1 MKKCVIIILTF
12 LYIIQGTAKDTREII
27 IRGDSAFPP
36 YEFINDKGEPDGFNI
51 DLTRA
56 IMDELKLP
64 YDLQLEDWSDIL
76 QQFEKGEID
85 LITGMA
91 KFESPQNGPSKL
103 SKAHSYI
110 NYKFVCRKD
119 ALIQHTKDLSHKNVI
134 VQRYALP
141 HKKLKDMGYDS
152 HLIPV
157 DNMMEG
163 LNMLSEG
170 KGDMAICLDNMA
182 QYIIYKDG
190 LTNLS
195 IIDSEWPLQEYCFV
209 GSDTQLLEQINSALL
224 KLKKNGV
231 YDRIHVKWLGE
242 KPTFSIPTWLY
253 FLLGALLLTALLL
266 SIFVTI
272 YKKRAQKGEIL
283 LKEENE
289 KLNALLLENKNF
301 LNRYQTVFN
310 TTLVGLSYYDKK
322 GILVSVNDEMA
333 RLFQMDN
340 KNKLLKEQLSIYAN
354 PVLRNHGIIDE
365 QNQIHEFHGILKYDM
380 RKEQCPQYFARF
392 TPFDQIFY
400 FKMDVTPI
408 KDQEGELIGI
418 LITAIDRTAEEK
430 HERQMAEQEAKLN
443 MAMNAGNVTAWI
455 YELHTQEFML
465 RGNMRTEKGLNME
478 KYLGMLHPDDRIIQ
492 KELFDTILHGQK
504 ESAETVFRYMHEDGT
519 YHYYDSRMISKKEE
533 DTVTAILGTQKDI
546 TQEILNNK
554 ILNDTI
560 EKLRFAI
567 QTAGMAMWEYNC
579 DTQLFTTYNEPVADY
594 KDGAVISMS
603 TYDCYSQ
610 KDDENLELIEKAADI
625 VKDRKN
631 ESYNFIVR
639 LNITEQINYQKFLE
653 REKETAQQADK
664 LKSAFLANMSHE
676 IRTPLNAIVG
686 FSELLQTTEDVNM
699 RKEFMN
705 IINNNNELLLRLIG
719 DILDLSKIESGLME
733 LKLESFDLADAY
745 KETFMALKQRCTNP
759 EVEFIGHNPYKSC
772 LVKLDKNRLVQVGTN
787 FITNAIKH
795 TDRGRITMGY
805 SYIDGGIKLYVEDT
819 GHGIPKEKQHKLFQR
834 FAKLDDFTQGTGLGL
849 AICKAITDAQGGKI
863 GMESDEGKGSKF
875 WAWFPCEAEI
885 EKYEETEEIAEDI
898 LRIGYNPTLSTSQE
912 SCTNDVQKKSILVA
926 EDIDSNYMLVKAL
939 LKTSELTRA
948 YTGKEAVELASS
960 HHYDAI
966 LMDMKM
972 PVMGGLEATREIRK
986 FDTETP
992 IIAVTANAFEFD
1004 REEAMRAGCNTF
1016 ITKPLN
1022 KKELKEV
1029 LGD

>member
-408 KDQEGELIGI
+408 KDQEGEPYRYFNYSHRPDG
-418 LITAIDRTAEEK
+418 
-430 HERQMAEQEAKLN
+430 
-443 MAMNAGNVTAWI
+443 
-455 YELHTQEFML
+455 
-465 RGNMRTEKGLNME
+465 RG
-478 KYLGMLHPDDRIIQ
+478 
-492 KELFDTILHGQK
+492 
-504 ESAETVFRYMHEDGT
+504 
-519 YHYYDSRMISKKEE
+519 
-533 DTVTAILGTQKDI
+533 
-546 TQEILNNK
+546 
-554 ILNDTI
+554 
-560 EKLRFAI
+560 
-567 QTAGMAMWEYNC
+567 
-579 DTQLFTTYNEPVADY
+579 
-594 KDGAVISMS
+594 
-603 TYDCYSQ
+603 
-610 KDDENLELIEKAADI
+610 
-625 VKDRKN
+625 
-631 ESYNFIVR
+631 
-639 LNITEQINYQKFLE
+639 
-653 REKETAQQADK
+653 
-664 LKSAFLANMSHE
+664 
-676 IRTPLNAIVG
+676 
-686 FSELLQTTEDVNM
+686 
-699 RKEFMN
+699 
-705 IINNNNELLLRLIG
+705 
-719 DILDLSKIESGLME
+719 
-733 LKLESFDLADAY
+733 
-745 KETFMALKQRCTNP
+745 
-759 EVEFIGHNPYKSC
+759 
-772 LVKLDKNRLVQVGTN
+772 
-787 FITNAIKH
+787 
-795 TDRGRITMGY
+795 
-805 SYIDGGIKLYVEDT
+805 
-819 GHGIPKEKQHKLFQR
+819 
-834 FAKLDDFTQGTGLGL
+834 
-849 AICKAITDAQGGKI
+849 
-863 GMESDEGKGSKF
+863 
-875 WAWFPCEAEI
+875 
-885 EKYEETEEIAEDI
+885 
-898 LRIGYNPTLSTSQE
+898 
-912 SCTNDVQKKSILVA
+912 
-926 EDIDSNYMLVKAL
+926 
-939 LKTSELTRA
+939 KT
-948 YTGKEAVELASS
+948 
-960 HHYDAI
+960 
-966 LMDMKM
+966 
-972 PVMGGLEATREIRK
+972 
-986 FDTETP
+986 
-992 IIAVTANAFEFD
+992 
-1004 REEAMRAGCNTF
+1004 
-1016 ITKPLN
+1016 
-1022 KKELKEV
+1022 
-1029 LGD
+1029 

>member
-1 MKKCVIIILTF
+1 
-12 LYIIQGTAKDTREII
+12 
-27 IRGDSAFPP
+27 
-36 YEFINDKGEPDGFNI
+36 
-51 DLTRA
+51 
-56 IMDELKLP
+56 
-64 YDLQLEDWSDIL
+64 
-76 QQFEKGEID
+76 
-85 LITGMA
+85 
-91 KFESPQNGPSKL
+91 
-103 SKAHSYI
+103 
-110 NYKFVCRKD
+110 
-119 ALIQHTKDLSHKNVI
+119 
-134 VQRYALP
+134 
-141 HKKLKDMGYDS
+141 MGYDS

-492 KELFDTILHGQK
+492 KELFDNLTWTKRISGNRIPLY
-504 ESAETVFRYMHEDGT
+504 ARRRYL
-519 YHYYDSRMISKKEE
+519 S
-533 DTVTAILGTQKDI
+533 
-546 TQEILNNK
+546 
-554 ILNDTI
+554 
-560 EKLRFAI
+560 
-567 QTAGMAMWEYNC
+567 
-579 DTQLFTTYNEPVADY
+579 
-594 KDGAVISMS
+594 
-603 TYDCYSQ
+603 
-610 KDDENLELIEKAADI
+610 
-625 VKDRKN
+625 
-631 ESYNFIVR
+631 
-639 LNITEQINYQKFLE
+639 
-653 REKETAQQADK
+653 
-664 LKSAFLANMSHE
+664 
-676 IRTPLNAIVG
+676 
-686 FSELLQTTEDVNM
+686 
-699 RKEFMN
+699 
-705 IINNNNELLLRLIG
+705 LLR
-719 DILDLSKIESGLME
+719 
-733 LKLESFDLADAY
+733 
-745 KETFMALKQRCTNP
+745 
-759 EVEFIGHNPYKSC
+759 
-772 LVKLDKNRLVQVGTN
+772 
-787 FITNAIKH
+787 
-795 TDRGRITMGY
+795 
-805 SYIDGGIKLYVEDT
+805 
-819 GHGIPKEKQHKLFQR
+819 
-834 FAKLDDFTQGTGLGL
+834 
-849 AICKAITDAQGGKI
+849 
-863 GMESDEGKGSKF
+863 
-875 WAWFPCEAEI
+875 
-885 EKYEETEEIAEDI
+885 
-898 LRIGYNPTLSTSQE
+898 
-912 SCTNDVQKKSILVA
+912 
-926 EDIDSNYMLVKAL
+926 
-939 LKTSELTRA
+939 
-948 YTGKEAVELASS
+948 
-960 HHYDAI
+960 
-966 LMDMKM
+966 
-972 PVMGGLEATREIRK
+972 
-986 FDTETP
+986 
-992 IIAVTANAFEFD
+992 
-1004 REEAMRAGCNTF
+1004 
-1016 ITKPLN
+1016 
-1022 KKELKEV
+1022 
-1029 LGD
+1029 